1 MGPPFESFHFLD
13 RGWDVRLLERWSP
26 RAVFLWLLVMVFL
39 LGMGA
44 GIELHKLANYR
55 RFEPWQVVI
64 FAVYAIFTLRYA
76 RVLYRRL

>member
-1 MGPPFESFHFLD
+1 MGSPFESFQFLD
-13 RGWDVRLLERWSP
+13 RGWDVRLLERWSL

-44 GIELHKLANYR
+44 GIELYKLASFH
-55 RFEPWQVVI
+55 RFEPWQLVI
-64 FAVYAIFTLRYA
+64 FAVYAMFALRYA